1 LSEARVRAAELFERY
16 GPAVY
21 RRCRRLLGD
30 GEAARD
36 ATQEVFVQLVRNM
49 PRLEDRE
56 TVLPWV
62 YRVATNHC
70 LNVRRSQQ
78 RQGLSEGVDLEVLP
92 SPVATAYPDRQLAA
106 AVLARFDAT
115 TQAIAIGVLVD
126 GMEQQ
131 EAAAAL
137 GLSTRTVSRKLERFL
152 VNARKYLARSAA

>member
-1 LSEARVRAAELFERY
+1 MPDARVRAADLFERY

-49 PRLEDRE
+49 RRLEDRE

-70 LNVRRSQQ
+70 LNLRRARQ

-92 SPVATAYPDRQLAA
+92 SAASTSYPDRQLAA
-106 AVLARFDAT
+106 AVLSRFDPT
-115 TQAIAIGVLVD
+115 TQAIAVGILVD

-137 GLSTRTVSRKLERFL
+137 GLSVRTVSRKLERFL

>member
-1 LSEARVRAAELFERY
+1 MPDARIRAADLFERY

-70 LNVRRSQQ
+70 LNLRRSRQ
-78 RQGLSEGVDLEVLP
+78 RQGLSTEVDLEVLP
-92 SPVATAYPDRQLAA
+92 SAASASYPDRQLAA
-106 AVLARFDAT
+106 AVLSRFDPT
-115 TQAIAIGVLVD
+115 TQAIAIGILVD

-131 EAAAAL
+131 EAATAL

>member
-1 LSEARVRAAELFERY
+1 LPDARVRAAELFQQY

-30 GEAARD
+30 GEAAHD

-70 LNVRRSQQ
+70 LNLRRARQ
-78 RQGLSEGVDLEVLP
+78 RQGLSEAVDLEVLP
-92 SPVATAYPDRQLAA
+92 SPASTAYPDRQLAA
-106 AVLARFDAT
+106 AVLSRFDPT
-115 TQAIAIGVLVD
+115 TQAIAIAVLVD

-131 EAAAAL
+131 EAAASL
-137 GLSTRTVSRKLERFL
+137 GVSTRTVSRKLERFL